1 MYSLAGYTA
10 ISLGGLSNFYTELN
24 KGVGSASRVWEILDR
39 VPSIPIEGGTIPS
52 IHPLGKISFNDVFFN
67 YPTRADADVL
77 RNLSMEIEAGSIT
90 AVVGRSGSG
99 KSSLAA
105 LLLRLYDPQK
115 GSVYLDGHNLKD
127 LDPSWLRKNIGAVNQ
142 EPVLFSGTIR

>member
-1 MYSLAGYTA
+1 M
-10 ISLGGLSNFYTELN
+10 
-24 KGVGSASRVWEILDR
+24 DR
-39 VPSIPIEGGTIPS
+39 IPSIPTYGGLVPTT
-52 IHPLGKISFNDVFFN
+52 PLIGDISFSGVSFN

-77 RNLSMEIEAGSIT
+77 TNLSIKIEAGAIT

-115 GSVYLDGHNLKD
+115 GSVYLDGHDMKE
-127 LDPSWLRKNIGAVNQ
+127 LDPSWLRRNIGAVNQ

>member
-1 MYSLAGYTA
+1 MFFHNETFCF
-10 ISLGGLSNFYTELN
+10 LGI
-24 KGVGSASRVWEILDR
+24 GSATRIWEILDR
-39 VPSIPIEGGTIPS
+39 VPSIPTQGGLIPS
-52 IHPLGKISFNDVFFN
+52 KPLLGEISFNDVSFN

-77 RNLSMEIEAGSIT
+77 RNLSMKIEAGGVT

-105 LLLRLYDPQK
+105 LLLRLYDPQQ
-115 GSVYLDGHNLKD
+115 GSVHLDGHDMKE
-127 LDPSWLRKNIGAVNQ
+127 LDPQWLRKNIGAVNQ